1 MCCLRCGKS
10 ELNIRLSSANAAL
23 VEIVT
28 VGSAIATGLGGWDGS
43 WQSEL
48 LNMALTQAKASFV
61 ASVTFEVMSGSLSVC
76 RVGEVAAACCAA
88 LLLGMLPKLAFCR
101 GPFLAAAFDSS
112 AVA

>member
-1 MCCLRCGKS
+1 M
-10 ELNIRLSSANAAL
+10 
-23 VEIVT
+23 T
-28 VGSAIATGLGGWDGS
+28 VGSEMAIGFKGRAGS

-61 ASVTFEVMSGSLSVC
+61 ASVTFEVMSGSLSAC

-88 LLLGMLPKLAFCR
+88 LLLGMLLKPPFCR